1 MKTANKINYA
11 LVLLPIFLSI
21 LGIFDEQFFFYFLIS
36 LIPLGIF
43 QIGVAIKYSQ
53 KFAKNLHYRIYSYS
67 VMLFISLAV
76 TAQFWWDY
84 LEPYGWIIYAM
95 PPILAIYFS
104 IILHDKS
111 KEL

>member
-11 LVLLPIFLSI
+11 LVLLPIFLTI
-21 LGIFDEQFFFYFLIS
+21 LGFFDEQFFFYALLS

-43 QIGVAIKYSQ
+43 QVGMAIAYSS
-53 KFAKNLHYRIYSYS
+53 KFIKNLHYKLYTYG
-67 VMLFISLAV
+67 VMLFFSLAV
-76 TAQFWWDY
+76 TSKFWWDY
-84 LEPYGWIIYAM
+84 LEPYGGIIYGF

>member
-11 LVLLPIFLSI
+11 LVLLPMLLVI
-21 LGIFDEQFFFYFLIS
+21 LGIFNEQFFFYFLVS
-36 LIPLGIF
+36 PVPLGIF
-43 QIGVAIKYSQ
+43 QVIIAIGYSS
-53 KFAKNLHYRIYSYS
+53 KFGNNLHYKIYSYG
-67 VMLFISLAV
+67 VMLFFSLAI

-84 LEPYGWIIYAM
+84 LEPYGGIFYAL
-95 PPILAIYFS
+95 PLILAIYFS

>member
-21 LGIFDEQFFFYFLIS
+21 LGIFDEQFFFYFLVS
-36 LIPLGIF
+36 LVPLGIF
-43 QIGVAIKYSQ
+43 QVIIAIGYSS
-53 KFAKNLHYRIYSYS
+53 KFAKNLHYRIYTYG

-76 TAQFWWDY
+76 TAQLWWDY
-84 LEPYGWIIYAM
+84 LEPYGGIIYAM